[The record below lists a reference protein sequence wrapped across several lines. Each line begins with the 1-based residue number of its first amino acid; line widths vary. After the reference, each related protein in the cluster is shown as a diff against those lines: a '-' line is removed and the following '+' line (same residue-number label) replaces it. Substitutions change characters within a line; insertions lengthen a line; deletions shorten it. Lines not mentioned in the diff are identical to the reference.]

1 MKQINF
7 QVDDQVRISR
17 NKNIFAKVYV
27 PNLSEEVFVISKVKN
42 TVPQTYFI
50 SDLNGEEVVGI
61 FYEKELQKTNQEEFR
76 TEKIIKIKG
85 NKQYVK
91 WKDYDNSYNSCI
103 DKKDIV

>member
-7 QVDDQVRISR
+7 QVDDQVRTSR

>member
-1 MKQINF
+1 MKQIKF

-27 PNLSEEVFVISKVKN
+27 PNLSEEVFVISKIKN

-61 FYEKELQKTNQEEFR
+61 FYEK
-76 TEKIIKIKG
+76 
-85 NKQYVK
+85 
-91 WKDYDNSYNSCI
+91 
-103 DKKDIV
+103 

>member
-61 FYEKELQKTNQEEFR
+61 FYEKELQKTNQEEL
-76 TEKIIKIKG
+76 E
-85 NKQYVK
+85 Q
-91 WKDYDNSYNSCI
+91 
-103 DKKDIV
+103 KK